1 MNNKDKNTNKNKIKG
16 GSAFQALA
24 ITTTIGMELAIT
36 SVLGFYGGRY
46 LDQKLGTTPVFLIG
60 GLLAGLAVGVFGIIN
75 TLNAFFK
82 NKEDK
87 GGK

>member
-1 MNNKDKNTNKNKIKG
+1 MKKG
-16 GSAFQALA
+16 SPLQALA

-46 LDQKLGTTPVFLIG
+46 IDHRLDTAPVFLII
-60 GLLAGLAVGVFGIIN
+60 GLLAGLAVGVMGIIN

-82 NKEDK
+82 DKQDK
-87 GGK
+87 GVK